1 MGHESNVTVDLLT
14 RQLVTVSGALRSCC
28 PAVLERQLSGPDGAA
43 IALVV
48 PDGAV
53 STRWT
58 WIAETSPDATLVK
71 LGDSGGILTKCLN
84 CAVSI
89 YSRFVVNHTLFRGF
103 AICHSPTR

>member
-53 STRWT
+53 STR
-58 WIAETSPDATLVK
+58 
-71 LGDSGGILTKCLN
+71 
-84 CAVSI
+84 
-89 YSRFVVNHTLFRGF
+89 
-103 AICHSPTR
+103 